1 MLQIVSAVGT
11 AVVIIFFALYR
22 PNYKRSIL
30 ERRNQKQSANL
41 SPNQGQVPKEEIPLS
56 EVDVEP
62 NLLHNSQI
70 TLNSYAIHII
80 SFIELLV
87 NLYG

>member
-62 NLLHNSQI
+62 
-70 TLNSYAIHII
+70 
-80 SFIELLV
+80 
-87 NLYG
+87 